1 MGSRDATVK
10 TVGIRALLDD
20 WPDSVFV
27 LVLLEGFSFIDADCW
42 WNSCS
47 GWYCFCGLY
56 DCKSRGRIIEG
67 LTEVNT

>member
-1 MGSRDATVK
+1 MGSHDV
-10 TVGIRALLDD
+10 VGKAGRIRTLLDD
-20 WPDSVFV
+20 WPDSVDV
-27 LVLLEGFSFIDADCW
+27 LVLLEGFAFIDADCW

-47 GWYCFCGLY
+47 GWHCWCCLY